1 MKSKIHE
8 NKKNKLQILSK
19 TKFLTLSMIAL
30 VAITSIS
37 CSKDDESAATPATQN
52 PVTSTG
58 FSWRENDP
66 ASTTI
71 QTAATASF
79 STQYKTLIAKNAAG
93 NTIFEI
99 NLTGTAPATYLFGS
113 GTGNALAFT
122 IPNPMF
128 DATSGEC
135 IVTANAA
142 GKISG
147 TFKAFIAGT
156 GITRLYGTFSDIPV
170 NP

>member
-1 MKSKIHE
+1 MKSKF
-8 NKKNKLQILSK
+8 LS
-19 TKFLTLSMIAL
+19 LAIIAL
-30 VAITSIS
+30 IAVSTVS
-37 CSKDDESAATPATQN
+37 CSSSSNQTPTTNN
-52 PVTSTG
+52 PVAGNG

-71 QTAATASF
+71 QTAASTSF
-79 STQYKTLIAKNAAG
+79 STQFKTLIAKNAAG

-128 DATSGEC
+128 NATSGEC
-135 IVTANAA
+135 VVTANTNN
-142 GKISG
+142 KISG
-147 TFKAFIAGT
+147 TFKAFISGT
-156 GITRLYGTFSDIPV
+156 GITRLYGTFTDIAV